1 MRQPRPKKALGQN
14 FLTDRNVLARIA
26 EAVGIGPGDR
36 VLEVGPGRGAL
47 TAVLA
52 EKGAQVVAVEL
63 DRELVPLLRT
73 QFAGRQNVE
82 VVEADILAVDLPRL
96 LGEHGEGTWKVAANL
111 PYNISSQALFRFLEY
126 RSLFSVL
133 VLMLQKEVG
142 ERLLALPACKEYG
155 ALTVLFRLHFQIRR
169 EFIVKPGSFH
179 PVPKVDSVVLS
190 FTPLPA
196 PRVHVGNEECFR
208 RVVKAAFAQRR
219 KTLWNCLRG
228 AVLTENDTK
237 LLAVLEG
244 CGIDPGRRGE
254 TLSMEEFAA
263 LARKLCA
270 GTGRDSPDGKNLA

>member
-1 MRQPRPKKALGQN
+1 MSLPHPKKALGQN

-26 EAVGIGPGDR
+26 EAVTIVPGDR
-36 VLEVGPGRGAL
+36 ILEVGPGRGAL
-47 TAVLA
+47 TALLA

-63 DRELVPLLRT
+63 DRELVPLLRKE
-73 QFAGRQNVE
+73 FAGRKNVE

-96 LGEHGEGTWKVAANL
+96 LGEREGGTWKVAANL
-111 PYNISSQALFRFLEY
+111 PYNISSQVLFRFLEC
-126 RSLFSVL
+126 RGLFSLL

-142 ERLLALPACKEYG
+142 ERLLAPPACKEYG

-169 EFIVKPGSFH
+169 EFVVKPGSFH

-196 PRVHVGNEECFR
+196 PRVDVGDEEFFR
-208 RVVKAAFAQRR
+208 RVVKAAFGQRR

-228 AVLTENDTK
+228 ADLAESDT
-237 LLAVLEG
+237 LAVALER

-254 TLSMEEFAA
+254 TLSLEEFAA
-263 LARKLCA
+263 LTRIINAASGGA
-270 GTGRDSPDGKNLA
+270 GLAGKILA